1 MKRSAFLLT
10 GVGLAV
16 IAGGLFAVG
25 YKLTTD
31 TVPVITAKTYIPAD
45 TPVNPSELGTEQVPR
60 MFARQMGAITNG
72 QSLAGRYLSVS
83 AVPGEPLTMNMVAT
97 ANDLQAL
104 VTQYATAHHVN
115 GVLVDYPANSALANA
130 VQPGQD
136 IALAIN
142 PSGQNATPQ
151 LYPVHVLAVS
161 APQQLNNSPLSINNN
176 SSSKTLYLFVPTS
189 EYDQIA
195 QAILSGSARVVFLPN
210 HSAETVSAPSETSTP
225 PSVAKVT
232 MPQASKP

>member
-60 MFARQMGAITNG
+60 MFARQMGAITNE

-97 ANDLQAL
+97 ADDLQAL
-104 VTQYATAHHVN
+104 VTQYAQAHHVH
-115 GVLVDYPANSALANA
+115 GVLVDYAANSALANA

-142 PSGQNATPQ
+142 PSGQNATPE

-161 APQQLNNSPLSINNN
+161 APQQQSNSPLNINNN
-176 SSSKTLYLFVPTS
+176 SASKTLYLFVPTS
-189 EYDQIA
+189 EYDRIA
-195 QAILSGSARVVFLPN
+195 QSILSGSARVVFLPN
-210 HSAETVSAPSETSTP
+210 PSTGTASVPNATVAPSSP
-225 PSVAKVT
+225 PKVT
-232 MPQASKP
+232 MPKMNQH